1 MLKWIL
7 TIVIF
12 TLIAF
17 VINLIQLLLFLR
29 RVNAFF
35 ILYSNFQYVVEGI
48 IPIENTMEISI
59 SQKYCISFSSIE
71 EGYQKFD
78 QQLSKLWDCYDNLEN
93 ISKKFICKYYYYL
106 LDGLIDVGVEIR
118 KMSRT

>member
-17 VINLIQLLLFLR
+17 IITSVKLVIFLR
-29 RVNAFF
+29 KIIAFLV
-35 ILYSNFQYVVEGI
+35 LYSNFQYVVEEDF
-48 IPIENTMEISI
+48 PIENAMEISI